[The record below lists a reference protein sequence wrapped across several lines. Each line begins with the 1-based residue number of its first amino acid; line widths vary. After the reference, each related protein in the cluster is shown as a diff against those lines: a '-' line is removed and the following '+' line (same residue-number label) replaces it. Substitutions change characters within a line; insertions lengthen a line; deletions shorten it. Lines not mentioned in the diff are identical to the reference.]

1 MFWKRR
7 GPLGRLFILGTLAIL
22 LLCACGAVIDLLDGG
37 DANATPAPKAQA
49 ISVAAETPTVA
60 PATEPPPTATPE
72 PPVAPSDTPLPTAT
86 AVPPTATPVPT
97 ETATPPPTATWTP
110 TVAPSESPTPVPTA
124 TLSPFAGMTEARV
137 VEVVDGD
144 TIRVSIDGQ
153 VYSLRYIGIDTPETV
168 HPSRPVEA
176 MGPEASAAN
185 AALVDGQVVYLEKDV
200 SETDR
205 YGRLLR
211 YVWLADGRMVNEEL
225 CRQGYAQSS
234 SYPPDIKHQ
243 ERLAAAAREA
253 REAGRGLWSATAEA
267 VATPESRSASIPL
280 DTAPQPPPAASGSPV
295 QITEHRGGSTPEY
308 IAITNTGSDPVALTG
323 WQLHSVRGDQWFAF
337 PAGHVLAAG
346 ATVRVYSATGSAPAD
361 GLLWTEKNMWNNEG
375 DEARLID
382 ASGTVVSNAR

>member
-7 GPLGRLFILGTLAIL
+7 SRKGKLFTLGTLAIL

-37 DANATPAPKAQA
+37 DANATPAPKARA
-49 ISVAAETPTVA
+49 ISVVA
-60 PATEPPPTATPE
+60 DTATALSATETLTLTATREPDLPE
-72 PPVAPSDTPLPTAT
+72 PSLAPSDTPWPTAT
-86 AVPPTATPVPT
+86 AVRPTATPVPT
-97 ETATPPPTATWTP
+97 ETAT
-110 TVAPSESPTPVPTA
+110 V
-124 TLSPFAGMTEARV
+124 SPFAGMTEARV

-144 TIRVSIDGQ
+144 TLRVSIDGQ

-185 AALVDGQVVYLEKDV
+185 AALVEGQVVYLEKDV

-211 YVWLADGRMVNEEL
+211 YVWLPDGRMVNEEL
-225 CRQGYAQSS
+225 CRQGYAQAS

-243 ERLAAAAREA
+243 ERLAAAVREA

-267 VATPESRSASIPL
+267 VATPESRSASVPL
-280 DTAPQPPPAASGSPV
+280 DTAPQPPPAASGSAV

-308 IAITNTGSDPVALTG
+308 IAITNIGSEPVDLTG

-382 ASGTVVSNAR
+382 ASGAVVSTAR